1 MTGSAGSVFRRTC
14 FKRFM
19 NVNEINVH
27 PEEKRINLGVRST
40 MDECET
46 ACQEVCGR

>member
-1 MTGSAGSVFRRTC
+1 MTGSAGSVFRRTY

-27 PEEKRINLGVRST
+27 PEKKRIDLGVQAT

-46 ACQEVCGR
+46 ACQEVCER